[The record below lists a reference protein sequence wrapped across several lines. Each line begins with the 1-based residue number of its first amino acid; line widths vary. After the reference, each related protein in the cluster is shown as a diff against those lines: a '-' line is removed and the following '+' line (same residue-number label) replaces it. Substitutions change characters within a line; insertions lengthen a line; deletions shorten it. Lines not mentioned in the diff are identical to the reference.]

1 MQDDALYAGIVAFAV
16 AALLTPLVARAARR
30 VGAVDAVKERG
41 LAREATPLLGGLAIF
56 AGALIAGI
64 LFLPDNERTRGILM
78 AAALI
83 TAVGAWDDI
92 RDLPP
97 GVKLAGQVLAALI
110 LVDANVVVRNITF
123 PFLGALEFGDL
134 GGPLTVLGLVAVMNV
149 VNFSDGVDG
158 LAAGVCAISAVAFA
172 IIAFDL
178 GRDTAGVLAALTA
191 GAALGFLV
199 HNFHPASVFMGDCGS
214 NLLGLLLGAVII
226 EGSLKTNALIALIAP
241 LVVLAVPFL
250 DTSFVV
256 AKRIKYRRPVYQ
268 ADSNHFHHR
277 FHRIGFSQRRTVLY
291 LYAWTVTMAGPRGR
305 AALHPVLRRRRP
317 APRLGGGDGRVLRD
331 RGGRQRLPRVRARDP
346 QAAAPARVA
355 AAPHRPGHDRARDRP
370 RGRARARDRRVLR
383 PRLRKSTASRTCGAA
398 ALAGIVPETDR
409 PNRALAREREVS
421 RTDAEHAPHVQRP
434 YGRGRR
440 RVLASAPAR
449 VHVVPPA
456 AGSTN
461 CRP

>member
-1 MQDDALYAGIVAFAV
+1 MQDDALYAAIVAFAA
-16 AALLTPLVARAARR
+16 AALLTPLVARLARR
-30 VGAVDAVKERG
+30 VGAVDAMRDRG

-56 AGALIAGI
+56 VGALVAGI
-64 LFLPDNERTRGILM
+64 AFLPDNERTRGILL

-83 TAVGAWDDI
+83 TAVGAWDDM

-97 GVKLAGQVLAALI
+97 GVKLAGQVFAALI

-123 PFLGALEFGDL
+123 PFLGALEFDEF

-158 LAAGVCAISAVAFA
+158 LAAGVCAISAVAFS

-199 HNFHPASVFMGDCGS
+199 YNFHPASVFMGDCGS

-277 FHRIGFSQRRTVLY
+277 LNRIGFSQRRTVLY
-291 LYAWTVTMAGPRGR
+291 LYAWTITMAGLAVALRFIPYSNAGVLDPGWTAVM
-305 AALHPVLRRRRP
+305 AACFVVALAASAYLVYVLEILKLRRLRAWQLRRTDP
-317 APRLGGGDGRVLRD
+317 DTTEHEID
-331 RGGRQRLPRVRARDP
+331 REV
-346 QAAAPARVA
+346 
-355 AAPHRPGHDRARDRP
+355 
-370 RGRARARDRRVLR
+370 
-383 PRLRKSTASRTCGAA
+383 
-398 ALAGIVPETDR
+398 
-409 PNRALAREREVS
+409 ERELE
-421 RTDAEHAPHVQRP
+421 TGEFTAL
-434 YGRGRR
+434 G
-440 RVLASAPAR
+440 
-449 VHVVPPA
+449 
-456 AGSTN
+456 
-461 CRP
+461 